1 MNCGFF
7 IMRMLISMTKS
18 ILCESVRAWTYLI
31 SGSFKCWSI
40 QVHIQLPPAN
50 DCSSST
56 HHVDPMNV
64 LIPESLTEWAS
75 SRRTHPTTA
84 PPAFLD
90 TTTSRVHSSTN
101 TKRNSIHS
109 SGCNRQSLLRMTKV
123 AIHSSSFGYFPSM
136 ESGFA
141 QGVLCF
147 HYTPGEI
154 ESSSDSDAESS
165 SQSSSQ
171 ATTRAMTA
179 PPLRRQRSM
188 LSQAMAP
195 LQ

>member
-1 MNCGFF
+1 
-7 IMRMLISMTKS
+7 
-18 ILCESVRAWTYLI
+18 
-31 SGSFKCWSI
+31 
-40 QVHIQLPPAN
+40 
-50 DCSSST
+50 
-56 HHVDPMNV
+56 
-64 LIPESLTEWAS
+64 
-75 SRRTHPTTA
+75 
-84 PPAFLD
+84 
-90 TTTSRVHSSTN
+90 
-101 TKRNSIHS
+101 
-109 SGCNRQSLLRMTKV
+109 
-123 AIHSSSFGYFPSM
+123 M